1 MFVTYEEYKA
11 PFPSFFGK
19 ELTYWKAAELALQRL
34 WFLVS
39 ISQPDSIDDS
49 ESFPAS
55 RTLLISSIAD
65 VEQFAEPQACSQIH
79 LDAVYIVTPGHVNG
93 SHRWKMD
100 ALRAVWRAEEPS
112 APGQLAD
119 IYETAGGK
127 TYVDSTLGTSAMHL
141 RKKVLHR
148 TFPLQQ

>member
-11 PFPSFFGK
+11 PFPSFFGR
-19 ELTYWKAAELALQRL
+19 ELTYWKAAELALHRL

-39 ISQPDSIDDS
+39 ISEPDSDDGD
-49 ESFPAS
+49 SFPAS
-55 RTLLISSIAD
+55 RTLLISNIAD
-65 VEQFAEPQACSQIH
+65 VEQFATPQVASKLQ

-93 SHRWKMD
+93 SHQWKME

-112 APGQLAD
+112 APGQLAA
-119 IYETAGGK
+119 IYETAEGK
-127 TYVDSTLGTSAMHL
+127 TYVDSMLGTSTRHL
-141 RKKVLHR
+141 RKKVLHH